1 MSKAG
6 SGWYHSLMLVEL
18 NLVGVRLEVPSNV
31 PVLMLKESEGKMR
44 ELPIFI
50 GGPEASA
57 IHYALE
63 GIVPERPLTHDL
75 LVSVVSEMGG
85 TIEKIV
91 LTDVVEHTYFAEIE
105 IAVKGSTNRISAR
118 PSDAVAIAVRVG
130 APIYAESALMDAAAK
145 EPPVVQPDHE
155 EGILDDFRQFINSIN
170 PEDFQG

>member
-1 MSKAG
+1 
-6 SGWYHSLMLVEL
+6 MLVEL

-31 PVLMLKESEGKMR
+31 PVLMLKETNGKLR

-75 LVSVVSEMGG
+75 LVAVVSELGG
-85 TIEKIV
+85 SIEKVV
-91 LTDVVEHTYFAEIE
+91 LTEVVEHTYFAEIE
-105 IAVKGSTNRISAR
+105 IAVKGATSRVSSR

-130 APIYAESALMDAAAK
+130 APIFAESALMDSAAK
-145 EPPVVQPDHE
+145 EPPVVQPDEE
-155 EGILDDFRQFINSIN
+155 EGILDDFRQFIDSIS

>member
-1 MSKAG
+1 
-6 SGWYHSLMLVEL
+6 MLVEL

-75 LVSVVSEMGG
+75 LVSVVSEMG
-85 TIEKIV
+85 
-91 LTDVVEHTYFAEIE
+91 
-105 IAVKGSTNRISAR
+105 
-118 PSDAVAIAVRVG
+118 
-130 APIYAESALMDAAAK
+130 
-145 EPPVVQPDHE
+145 EP
-155 EGILDDFRQFINSIN
+155 LKRSFLRT
-170 PEDFQG
+170 

>member
-1 MSKAG
+1 
-6 SGWYHSLMLVEL
+6 MLVEL

-31 PVLMLKESEGKMR
+31 PVLMLKETEGKMR

-75 LVSVVSEMGG
+75 LVTVVSEMGG

-105 IAVKGSTNRISAR
+105 IAVKGSTNRVSAR

-130 APIYAESALMDAAAK
+130 APIFAESALM
-145 EPPVVQPDHE
+145 PDEE

>member
-1 MSKAG
+1 
-6 SGWYHSLMLVEL
+6 MLVEL

-31 PVLMLKESEGKMR
+31 PVLMLKETEGKMR

-75 LVSVVSEMGG
+75 LVTVVSEMGG

-105 IAVKGSTNRISAR
+105 IAVKGSTNRVSAR

-130 APIYAESALMDAAAK
+130 APIFAESALMDSACTRASTSS
-145 EPPVVQPDHE
+145 
-155 EGILDDFRQFINSIN
+155 GLGFCC
-170 PEDFQG
+170 GGGGT

>member
-1 MSKAG
+1 
-6 SGWYHSLMLVEL
+6 
-18 NLVGVRLEVPSNV
+18 
-31 PVLMLKESEGKMR
+31 MLKETEGKMR

-75 LVSVVSEMGG
+75 LVTVVSEMGG

-105 IAVKGSTNRISAR
+105 IAVKGSTNRVSAR

-130 APIYAESALMDAAAK
+130 APIFAESALMDSAAK
-145 EPPVVQPDHE
+145 EPPVVQPDEE

>member
-1 MSKAG
+1 
-6 SGWYHSLMLVEL
+6 
-18 NLVGVRLEVPSNV
+18 
-31 PVLMLKESEGKMR
+31 
-44 ELPIFI
+44 
-50 GGPEASA
+50 
-57 IHYALE
+57 LE

-105 IAVKGSTNRISAR
+105 IAVKGFTNRISAR

-130 APIYAESALMDAAAK
+130 APIFAESALMDSAAK
-145 EPPVVQPDHE
+145 EPSAVQPDDE

>member
-1 MSKAG
+1 
-6 SGWYHSLMLVEL
+6 MLVEL
-18 NLVGVRLEVPSNV
+18 DLVGVRLEVPSNV
-31 PVLMLKESEGKMR
+31 PVLMLKESGGKLR

-75 LVSVVSEMGG
+75 LVSVVTEMGG

-91 LTDVVEHTYFAEIE
+91 LTEVVEHTYFAEVE
-105 IAVKGSTNRISAR
+105 ISVKGTTSRVSAR
-118 PSDAVAIAVRVG
+118 PSDAVALAVRVG
-130 APIYAESALMDAAAK
+130 APMFAESALMDAAAK
-145 EPPVVQPDHE
+145 EPPAVQPDEE
-155 EGILDDFRQFINSIN
+155 EGILDDFRQFINSIS

>member
-1 MSKAG
+1 
-6 SGWYHSLMLVEL
+6 MLVEL

-31 PVLMLKESEGKMR
+31 PVLMLKETNGKLR

-75 LVSVVSEMGG
+75 LVAVVSELGG
-85 TIEKIV
+85 SIEKVV
-91 LTDVVEHTYFAEIE
+91 LTEVVEHTYFAEIE
-105 IAVKGSTNRISAR
+105 IAVKGATSRVSSR

-130 APIYAESALMDAAAK
+130 APILAESALMDSAAK
-145 EPPVVQPDHE
+145 EPPVVQPDEE
-155 EGILDDFRQFINSIN
+155 EGILDDFRQFIDSIS

>member
-1 MSKAG
+1 
-6 SGWYHSLMLVEL
+6 MLVEL

-31 PVLMLKESEGKMR
+31 PVLMLKETEGKMR

-75 LVSVVSEMGG
+75 LVTVVSEMGG

-105 IAVKGSTNRISAR
+105 IAVKGSTNRVSAR

-130 APIYAESALMDAAAK
+130 APIFAESALMDSASK
-145 EPPVVQPDHE
+145 EPPVVQPVEE

>member
-1 MSKAG
+1 
-6 SGWYHSLMLVEL
+6 MLVEL

-31 PVLMLKESEGKMR
+31 PVLMLKETEGKMR

-75 LVSVVSEMGG
+75 LVTVVSEMGG

-105 IAVKGSTNRISAR
+105 IAVKGATSRVSSR

-130 APIYAESALMDAAAK
+130 APIFAESALMDSAAT
-145 EPPVVQPDHE
+145 EPPVVQPDEE
-155 EGILDDFRQFINSIN
+155 EGILDDFRQFIDSIS

>member
-1 MSKAG
+1 
-6 SGWYHSLMLVEL
+6 MLVEL

-31 PVLMLKESEGKMR
+31 PVLMLKETNGKLR

-75 LVSVVSEMGG
+75 LVAVVSELGG
-85 TIEKIV
+85 SIEKVV
-91 LTDVVEHTYFAEIE
+91 LTNVVEHTYFAEIE
-105 IAVKGSTNRISAR
+105 IAVKGATSRVSSR

-130 APIYAESALMDAAAK
+130 APIFAESALMDSAAK
-145 EPPVVQPDHE
+145 EPPVVQPDEE
-155 EGILDDFRQFINSIN
+155 EGILDDFRQFIDSIS

>member
-1 MSKAG
+1 
-6 SGWYHSLMLVEL
+6 MLVEL

-105 IAVKGSTNRISAR
+105 IAVKGSTNRISSR

-130 APIYAESALMDAAAK
+130 APIYAESALMDAATK
-145 EPPVVQPDHE
+145 EPPVVQPDDE

>member
-1 MSKAG
+1 
-6 SGWYHSLMLVEL
+6 MLVEL

-31 PVLMLKESEGKMR
+31 PVLMLKETEGKMR

-63 GIVPERPLTHDL
+63 GIIPERPLTHDL
-75 LVSVVSEMGG
+75 LVTVVSEMGG

-105 IAVKGSTNRISAR
+105 IAVKGATSRVSSR

-130 APIYAESALMDAAAK
+130 APIFAESALMVSAAK
-145 EPPVVQPDHE
+145 EPPVVQPDEE
-155 EGILDDFRQFINSIN
+155 EGILDDFRQFIDSIS

>member
-1 MSKAG
+1 MKKVG
-6 SGWYHSLMLVEL
+6 SGCYHSLMLVEL
-18 NLVGVRLEVPSNV
+18 KIPSNV
-31 PVLMLKESEGKMR
+31 PVLMLKESEGKLR

-130 APIYAESALMDAAAK
+130 APIFAESALMDAAAK
-145 EPPVVQPDHE
+145 EPSVVQPDDE

>member
-1 MSKAG
+1 
-6 SGWYHSLMLVEL
+6 MLVEL

-31 PVLMLKESEGKMR
+31 PDLMLKESEGKMR

-105 IAVKGSTNRISAR
+105 IAVKGSTNRISSR

-130 APIYAESALMDAAAK
+130 APIYAESALMDAATK
-145 EPPVVQPDHE
+145 EPPVVQPDDE

>member
-1 MSKAG
+1 
-6 SGWYHSLMLVEL
+6 
-18 NLVGVRLEVPSNV
+18 
-31 PVLMLKESEGKMR
+31 MLKETNGKLR

-75 LVSVVSEMGG
+75 LVAVVSELGG
-85 TIEKIV
+85 SIEKVV
-91 LTDVVEHTYFAEIE
+91 LTEVVEHTYFAEIE
-105 IAVKGSTNRISAR
+105 IAVKGATSRVSSR

-130 APIYAESALMDAAAK
+130 APIFAESALMDSAAK
-145 EPPVVQPDHE
+145 EPPVVQPDEE
-155 EGILDDFRQFINSIN
+155 EGILDDFRQFIDSIS

>member
-1 MSKAG
+1 
-6 SGWYHSLMLVEL
+6 MLVEL
-18 NLVGVRLEVPSNV
+18 DLVGVRLEVPSNV
-31 PVLMLKESEGKMR
+31 PVLMLKESGGKLR

-75 LVSVVSEMGG
+75 LVSVVTEMGG

-91 LTDVVEHTYFAEIE
+91 LTEVVEHTYFAEVE
-105 IAVKGSTNRISAR
+105 IAVKGTTSRVSAR
-118 PSDAVAIAVRVG
+118 PSDAVALAVRVG
-130 APIYAESALMDAAAK
+130 APMFAESALMDAAAK
-145 EPPVVQPDHE
+145 EPPAVQPDEE
-155 EGILDDFRQFINSIN
+155 EGILDDFRHFINSIS

>member
-1 MSKAG
+1 
-6 SGWYHSLMLVEL
+6 MLVEL
-18 NLVGVRLEVPSNV
+18 NLVGVRLEIPSNV
-31 PVLMLKESEGKMR
+31 PVLMLKESAGKMR

-130 APIYAESALMDAAAK
+130 APIFAESALMDSAGK
-145 EPPVVQPDHE
+145 EPSVVQPDDE

>member
-1 MSKAG
+1 
-6 SGWYHSLMLVEL
+6 MLVEL
-18 NLVGVRLEVPSNV
+18 DLVGVRLEVPSNV
-31 PVLMLKESEGKMR
+31 PVLMLKESGGKLR

-75 LVSVVSEMGG
+75 LVSVVTEMGG

-91 LTDVVEHTYFAEIE
+91 LTEVVEHTYFAEVE
-105 IAVKGSTNRISAR
+105 IALKGTTSRVSAR
-118 PSDAVAIAVRVG
+118 PSDAVALAVRVG
-130 APIYAESALMDAAAK
+130 APMFAESALMDAAAK
-145 EPPVVQPDHE
+145 EPPAVQPDEE
-155 EGILDDFRQFINSIN
+155 EGILDDFRQFINSIS

>member
-1 MSKAG
+1 
-6 SGWYHSLMLVEL
+6 MLVEL

-31 PVLMLKESEGKMR
+31 PVLMLKETEGKMR

-75 LVSVVSEMGG
+75 LVTVVSEMGG

-105 IAVKGSTNRISAR
+105 IAVKGSTNRVSAR

-130 APIYAESALMDAAAK
+130 APIFAESALMDSVAK
-145 EPPVVQPDHE
+145 EPPVVQPDEE

>member
-1 MSKAG
+1 
-6 SGWYHSLMLVEL
+6 MLVEL
-18 NLVGVRLEVPSNV
+18 DLVGVRLEVPSNV
-31 PVLMLKESEGKMR
+31 PVLMLKESGGKLR

-75 LVSVVSEMGG
+75 LVSVVTEMGG

-91 LTDVVEHTYFAEIE
+91 LTEVVEHTYFAEVE
-105 IAVKGSTNRISAR
+105 IVVKGTTSRVSAR
-118 PSDAVAIAVRVG
+118 PSDAVALAVRVG
-130 APIYAESALMDAAAK
+130 APMFAESALMDAAAK
-145 EPPVVQPDHE
+145 EPPAVQPDEE
-155 EGILDDFRQFINSIN
+155 EGILDDFRQFINSIS

>member
-1 MSKAG
+1 
-6 SGWYHSLMLVEL
+6 MLVEL

-31 PVLMLKESEGKMR
+31 PVLMLKETEGKMR

-75 LVSVVSEMGG
+75 LVTVVSEMGG

-105 IAVKGSTNRISAR
+105 IAVKGATSRVSSR

-130 APIYAESALMDAAAK
+130 APIFAESALMDSSAK
-145 EPPVVQPDHE
+145 EPPVVQPDEE
-155 EGILDDFRQFINSIN
+155 EGILDDFRQFIDSIS

>member
-1 MSKAG
+1 
-6 SGWYHSLMLVEL
+6 MLVEL

-31 PVLMLKESEGKMR
+31 PVLMLKETNGKLR

-75 LVSVVSEMGG
+75 LVAVVSELGG
-85 TIEKIV
+85 SIEKVV
-91 LTDVVEHTYFAEIE
+91 LTEVVEHTYFAEIE
-105 IAVKGSTNRISAR
+105 IAVKGATSRVSSR

-130 APIYAESALMDAAAK
+130 APIYAESALMDSAAK
-145 EPPVVQPDHE
+145 EPPVVQPDEE
-155 EGILDDFRQFINSIN
+155 EGILDDFRQFIDSIS